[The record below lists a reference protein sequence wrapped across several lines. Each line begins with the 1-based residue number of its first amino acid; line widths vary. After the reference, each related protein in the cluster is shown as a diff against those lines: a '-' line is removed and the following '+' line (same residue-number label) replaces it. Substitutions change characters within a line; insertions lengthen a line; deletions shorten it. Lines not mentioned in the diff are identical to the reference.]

1 MSKKVTVRALALLAG
16 GALCFTAIPLSACG
30 GGGSDSIV
38 VMSEEF
44 SGLFNPFYAT
54 SGADIDVVNLTQLN
68 MLTTDSNGD
77 IVAGKDQATAVLDYE
92 VDSSGADTVY
102 TFVLKNGLKFSDGKP
117 LTMNDVMFNL
127 YEYLD
132 PVYTGSS
139 TLYSVK
145 IKGLTA
151 YRTQS
156 DYSGDNGQA
165 ESALSTRAYGY
176 AENRRAELSDLY
188 KRAGADPLNPSSE
201 DYFAEP
207 DDVKK
212 AIESYNITNAYK
224 TAVNNGKS
232 SPEEYKEQLLKD
244 YELVLKN
251 FEEELN
257 DDFAAAKE
265 AFDLTTA
272 PYKGHKELESDV
284 FKFLLY
290 EGIIEPEYDT
300 SGGKPDPSI
309 IVGFNKVPDLTDMT
323 TKEKAVAFAFN
334 RMISEKFL
342 VVISGSV
349 TAANIMTKFS
359 SDAKQWIL
367 IGDGGTLA
375 YPRVEGIVS
384 LGHKVNDSYV
394 LGSAA
399 SVTIHHED
407 GTTKDYKIAK
417 EHNDDGTPRNAHGT
431 PTNVNDSDEY
441 DILRVTLDGKDPKA
455 LYNFAFAVA
464 PAHYYTEDAEHPNG
478 RTIDIENN
486 DFGVKYSD
494 ADFQSNVIQSRRN
507 ASLPMGAGPYK
518 ASDSDNSDTPSGL
531 TFYNNNFVFYKSND
545 HFLFEV
551 KTKKFRYQYV
561 SSTNA
566 IDKLRSKEI
575 DFVTPAFTK
584 ENSETLKKMEKN
596 GFESLYAWQL
606 GYGYVGIN
614 AGLVPNINVRKAIMS
629 AMKADLATEFYLRGT
644 CEVIDWPMSNRSWA
658 YPTENGKIG
667 GPSLPNGKDYMQWSD
682 PGVTE
687 TEKMTNTL
695 AKIKKYTDAALS
707 SGATAADFKLKFT
720 IAGAS
725 ITQHPIYAV
734 FRQAADLLKLANEK
748 YGYSWNV
755 EVVADSRALTKLA
768 TGSLAVWAAAWGS
781 TIDPDMY
788 QVYHKN
794 STASSVYSWGYRQ
807 ILGPSG
813 ETNYPEEYGIITGN
827 GKLSDLIDDARSIED
842 KTERANLYKQ
852 AMGYVLD
859 LAVEMPIYQRQN
871 LYAYNAKKIGGIE
884 KNVNPFTSPLE
895 RVWELEIL

>member
-30 GGGSDSIV
+30 GGSSDSIV

-68 MLTTDSNGD
+68 MLTTNSNGE
-77 IVAGKDQATAVLDYE
+77 IVAGEDQATAVLDYE
-92 VDSSGADTVY
+92 VDSSGNDTVY
-102 TFVLKNGLKFSDGKP
+102 TFVLKNNLLFSDGKP

-165 ESALSTRAYGY
+165 ESELSQRAYNH
-176 AENRRAELSDLY
+176 AEKRRAELSDLY
-188 KRAGADPLNPSSE
+188 KRTYTDVDGNDDENYYAAPEDVREKIKTYNVSSA
-201 DYFAEP
+201 Y
-207 DDVKK
+207 KK
-212 AIESYNITNAYK
+212 AVDNNKSTSTIETYRA
-224 TAVNNGKS
+224 
-232 SPEEYKEQLLKD
+232 QLRKD
-244 YELVLKN
+244 YDLVLES
-251 FEEELN
+251 FEKELN

-272 PYKGHKELESDV
+272 PYKGHKEFENDV
-284 FKFLLY
+284 FKFLYY
-290 EGIIEPEYDT
+290 EGIIEPEYGTNDQN
-300 SGGKPDPSI
+300 KKDPSI
-309 IVGFNKVPDLTDMT
+309 IVGFNKVPDLTKIT
-323 TKEKAVAFAFN
+323 TKDAAVKFAFN
-334 RMISEKFL
+334 RMISESFL
-342 VVISGSV
+342 AVISGSV
-349 TAANIMTKFS
+349 TAANIMTQFS

-367 IGDGGTLA
+367 LGDGGTLA

-384 LGHKVNDSYV
+384 LGHRIKGTGGNYYYE
-394 LGSAA
+394 LGDAVS

-407 GTTKDYKIAK
+407 GTTKDYTIAK
-417 EHNDDGTPRNAHGT
+417 EHNDNGTPKSSET
-431 PTNVNDSDEY
+431 Y

-464 PAHYYTEDAEHPNG
+464 PAHYYTEDDEHPNG

-486 DFGVKYSD
+486 DFGVEYSD
-494 ADFQSNVIQSRRN
+494 ATFQGKVIQSARN

-518 ASDSDNSDTPSGL
+518 ASDSNNGDNPTGL

-545 HFLFEV
+545 NFLFEV

-629 AMKADLATEFYLRGT
+629 AMKADLATEFYLQGT
-644 CEVIDWPMSNRSWA
+644 CEVIDWPMSNQSWA

-667 GPSLPNGKDYMQWSD
+667 GPSSPNQKDYLQWSD

-687 TEKMTNTL
+687 TAKMTNTL
-695 AKIKKYTDAALS
+695 AKIKKYTDLALS
-707 SGATAADFKLKFT
+707 TGATNADFKIKFT

-725 ITQHPIYAV
+725 ITQHPTYAV
-734 FRQAADLLKLANEK
+734 FRQAVDLLQEANKL
-748 YGYSWNV
+748 YGYSWDV

-794 STASSVYSWGYRQ
+794 STASSVYSWGYRE

-813 ETNYPEEYGIITGN
+813 QSNYPEEYEIITGDR
-827 GKLSDLIDDARSIED
+827 KLSDLIDEARSIED
-842 KTERANLYKQ
+842 KTTRANLYKQ
-852 AMGYVLD
+852 AMSLVLD